1 VIAMEF
7 DTPYIVYALVAGS
20 AILAFEAF
28 YLIFFSANSYRSKIN
43 RRLRLMDG
51 QPDRESIL
59 VQLRRER
66 GLTATGLYRL
76 PILSLNRLI
85 LQSGLT
91 MGLTKFLLL
100 CAAVSVAVFGFTWWY
115 REDLGEAA
123 MVAAGCSVLL
133 PFVALRVMR
142 GRRHKKFGAYFPDA
156 LDIIVRSLR
165 AGHPVPVAIQMVA
178 REMPDPVGTEFGIVA
193 DEITYGADLE
203 GAMRNLYFRVG
214 QEDLPLFVTAVA
226 IQATTGG
233 KLSEI
238 LQNLS
243 AVIRLRFKMR
253 RKVKA
258 LAAEGRFSAILLSSV
273 PIVLFVILRTIAPD
287 FYTSVW
293 HVDFTKYALAGA
305 GAWMLAGNYV
315 MYRMV
320 SFKI

>member
-1 VIAMEF
+1 MEF

-142 GRRHKKFGAYFPDA
+142 GRRHKKFGSYFPDA

>member
-1 VIAMEF
+1 MDF
-7 DTPYIVYALVAGS
+7 DAPYIVYALVAGS

-28 YLIFFSANSYRSKIN
+28 YLLFFSAGSYRNKIN
-43 RRLRLMDG
+43 RRLRLMDDT
-51 QPDRESIL
+51 PDRESIL

-66 GLTATGLYRL
+66 GLTSSGLYSL
-76 PILSLNRLI
+76 PVLSLNRLV

-91 MGLTKFLLL
+91 MGLTRFLLL
-100 CAAVSVAVFGFTWWY
+100 CGAVSVALFVAAWWY
-115 REDLGEAA
+115 REDVAEAA
-123 MVAAGCSVLL
+123 MVAAGSCVLL
-133 PFVALRVMR
+133 PYVALCAMR
-142 GRRHKKFGAYFPDA
+142 SRRHKKFGAYFPDA

-243 AVIRLRFKMR
+243 GVIRLRFKMR

-273 PIVLFVILRTIAPD
+273 PIVLFIILRTIAPD

-293 HVDFTKYALAGA
+293 HVAFTKYALGAA

>member
-1 VIAMEF
+1 MDI
-7 DTPYIVYALVAGS
+7 DPLYIIYALVAGS
-20 AILAFEAF
+20 AILGFEAV
-28 YLIFFSANSYRSKIN
+28 YLVFFGASSYRNKIN
-43 RRLRLMDG
+43 RRLRLMDDT
-51 QPDRESIL
+51 PDRESIL

-66 GLTATGLYRL
+66 GLTATGLYSL
-76 PILSLNRLI
+76 PVLSLNRLV

-91 MGLTKFLLL
+91 MGLPKFLIV
-100 CAAVSVAVFGFTWWY
+100 CGVVSAAVFGAAWWW
-115 REDLGEAA
+115 REDLAEAA
-123 MVAAGCSVLL
+123 MVAGGFSALL
-133 PFVALRVMR
+133 PVVALRVMR
-142 GRRHKKFGAYFPDA
+142 GRRQKKFGAYFPDA

-178 REMPDPVGTEFGIVA
+178 RELPDPIGTEFGIVA

-226 IQATTGG
+226 IQTTTGG

-258 LAAEGRFSAILLSSV
+258 LAAEGRFSAMLLSSV
-273 PIVLFVILRTIAPD
+273 PIVLFLILRAIAPD
-287 FYTSVW
+287 FYSSVW
-293 HVDFTKYALAGA
+293 HIAFTKYALGA
-305 GAWMLAGNYV
+305 AAAWMMAGNYV